1 MSSTT
6 LLRLSGLA
14 LLFAGVLLAIAI
26 PFHPSDT
33 DPQALVRPA
42 WVPVHTVFTIAVLLS
57 LFGLP
62 GLYLRVQGK
71 SGWLGLLGFVLLFT
85 GSAFLLAG
93 LFFEAFVASAIASSA
108 AGQALLDPAGS
119 LLGGTL
125 STILLLSSSIF
136 SLGCLLFCIAILRT
150 RTATSV
156 GGLLFLAGIPLAYW
170 PPLPQL
176 VGTIGGMLLGIGSI
190 WFGYILLTRSS
201 ERAVQ
206 AQATA

>member
-14 LLFAGVLLAIAI
+14 LLLAGVLLAIAI

-71 SGWLGLLGFVLLFT
+71 SGWLGLLG
-85 GSAFLLAG
+85 
-93 LFFEAFVASAIASSA
+93 
-108 AGQALLDPAGS
+108 
-119 LLGGTL
+119 
-125 STILLLSSSIF
+125 
-136 SLGCLLFCIAILRT
+136 AILRT

-176 VGTIGGMLLGIGSI
+176 VGTIGGMLLGIGYI